1 MPSQIL
7 VKAFQSHT
15 SLKANTA
22 EGQGHVPTQGSPW
35 RKSLPSGSLGFILAV
50 LTVQQRPLGPC
61 WCAHHLGLDSAQ
73 EAAAASPRQCFAPFR
88 LIYNQKLIISHSM
101 GFPYF
106 LFWNWCFYV
115 LETEE
120 AEEGRAFPGGAYKE
134 ELYSGTD
141 PRGYQA
147 KSTSKLSHLKL
158 QISSESE

>member
-73 EAAAASPRQCFAPFR
+73 ARSCCKPTTVLCSIRAYLQPEAD
-88 LIYNQKLIISHSM
+88 NISFNGLPVFS
-101 GFPYF
+101 
-106 LFWNWCFYV
+106 V
-115 LETEE
+115 
-120 AEEGRAFPGGAYKE
+120 
-134 ELYSGTD
+134 
-141 PRGYQA
+141 
-147 KSTSKLSHLKL
+147 LKL
-158 QISSESE
+158 VLLCLGNRGSRGRQSLPWRGVQRVALFRYGSQGISS